1 MWKWTDKHLL
11 YFHSD
16 NWDILHQNDLTS
28 TVVRPAEP
36 LPGKALCITPKFPV
50 SKVDINI
57 VARPAEP
64 LPGKALCI
72 MPKFPVSKV
81 DIHSALHNLCYPIQD
96 AIFSNIASALIHGM
110 T

>member
-50 SKVDINI
+50 SKVDI
-57 VARPAEP
+57 
-64 LPGKALCI
+64 
-72 MPKFPVSKV
+72 
-81 DIHSALHNLCYPIQD
+81 HSALHNLCYPIQD